1 MKRTAYYDKDKIPI
15 CLVNTDFEDNFEYGW
30 EIQPSENDSFSG
42 ASGNQKVSIVQPT
55 YPNYATKIFK
65 IMAPTT
71 TLSPLNFRVWL
82 EDVSQFTD
90 VTSTTMI
97 EKKEIDKIQYYSFMI
112 DINYKNEELDA
123 KELIYDL
130 KQFI

>member
-1 MKRTAYYDKDKIPI
+1 
-15 CLVNTDFEDNFEYGW
+15 
-30 EIQPSENDSFSG
+30 
-42 ASGNQKVSIVQPT
+42 
-55 YPNYATKIFK
+55 
-65 IMAPTT
+65 MAPTT